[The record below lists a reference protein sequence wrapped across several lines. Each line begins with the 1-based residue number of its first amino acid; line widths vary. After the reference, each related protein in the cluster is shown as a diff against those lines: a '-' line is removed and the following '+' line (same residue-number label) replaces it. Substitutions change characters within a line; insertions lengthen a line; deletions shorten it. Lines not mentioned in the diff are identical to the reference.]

1 MRRSI
6 LNLLL
11 GVFLASVA
19 VLLMSQYKESGASI
33 PELVKGPDLEVTK
46 IVVANRDLPYGSN
59 ILRDYVEYQSW
70 PTDSLPEGSF
80 TSMDSLLKNAE
91 GEEENRFVLNA
102 IVKGEPIFRQ
112 KISGFGGKPTLSRK
126 ISEDKRAFSIS
137 INDVSGVA
145 GFLLP
150 GDHVDVMIT
159 RKEGNNSSKLVT
171 DVILQNIV
179 VLGIDQLTDETRDK
193 PIVARTAT
201 VEVDPV
207 QAQKLALAQQIGTLT
222 LSLRHHHNQTEASV
236 SRVSISDLSGEVSK
250 PRLGS
255 ARVVG
260 QYINIRRGMNMNSTQ
275 ISR

>member
-19 VLLMSQYKESGASI
+19 VFLMSQYKESGASI

-59 ILRDYVEYQSW
+59 ILRDYVDYQNW
-70 PTDSLPEGSF
+70 PKDSLPEGSF

-91 GEEENRFVLNA
+91 GEEENRFVLRS

-126 ISEDKRAFSIS
+126 ISENKRAFSIS

-150 GDHVDVMIT
+150 GDHVDVMLT
-159 RKEGNNSSKLVT
+159 RKESNKSSKLVT

-201 VEVDPV
+201 VEVAPV

-222 LSLRHHHNQTEASV
+222 LSLRHHHNQAEASV
-236 SRVSISDLSGEVSK
+236 SRVSVSDLSGEVSK
-250 PRLGS
+250 PRPGS
-255 ARVVG
+255 SSVVG
-260 QYINIRRGMNMNSTQ
+260 QYINIRRGMDMNSTQ